1 MKLFEHEK
9 NMEHPMYRKGFQYVF
24 DHYGVPRLPSEELIE
39 LREKHSKLIKDFN
52 KLEQKSLEEN
62 KELQKRIDDL
72 EHKLKLR
79 ENTKKSL
86 RRENTIKKKR
96 ILLLESTL
104 ESLQSK
110 WYLKP
115 FINIT

>member
-24 DHYGVPRLPSEELIE
+24 DHYSVPRLPSEELIE
-39 LREKHSKLIKDFN
+39 LRETYSNLVKDFN
-52 KLEQKSLEEN
+52 KLKQKSLEEN